1 MRAVDRIIEKLPGYA
16 EMRGQVSDEAIIA
29 HAAAVYPTTTAIA
42 VAEAEVESEGFGLFG
57 IGDIFNVAK
66 NAIKGVVGAGKGVIK
81 AFSKTHDVGL
91 KITPKEP
98 QPTAAQVAAAVA
110 KEKDKSKAKPSWI
123 LPAIIAVVVAV
134 VIVLFVSFT
143 GKAK

>member
-1 MRAVDRIIEKLPGYA
+1 MRAIDRIIEKLPGYA

-42 VAEAEVESEGFGLFG
+42 VAEAEIESEGFGLFG

-66 NAIKGVVGAGKGVIK
+66 NAIKGVVGAGKGVIN
-81 AFSKTHDVGL
+81 AFSKTHDVG
-91 KITPKEP
+91 IQIRPKEP
-98 QPTAAQVAAAVA
+98 QPTAAQVAAALAA
-110 KEKDKSKAKPSWI
+110 KGKEGKKPSWI

-134 VIVLFVSFT
+134 VIVLVVSLKR
-143 GKAK
+143 KAK

>member
-29 HAAAVYPTTTAIA
+29 HAATVYPTTTAIA
-42 VAEAEVESEGFGLFG
+42 VTEAEIESEGFGLFG

-66 NAIKGVVGAGKGVIK
+66 KAISTVIKVGKGVVKGVAKEYKLAIERR
-81 AFSKTHDVGL
+81 
-91 KITPKEP
+91 EP

-134 VIVLFVSFT
+134 VIVLVVSLT